1 MEARRY
7 KAFGKDNKTIFI
19 AKRVALVLTGWFAIA
34 VFSSASGAT
43 LALRPPFPQVVL
55 CGLLGLLFIAFRY
68 LKTFRGWL
76 YTIPLYWL
84 VAVHISRFVGAY
96 FLILYYRSELPF
108 AFAVPGG
115 CGDIVVA
122 AFATVLLILR
132 RSSRAVPPAL
142 YWIWNTLGL
151 IDILFVVTT
160 ATRLALRDPDSMA
173 VLLRLPMSLLPT
185 FLVPLIIFTHIIIAI
200 RLFRLQRVS
209 ATYPPRG

>member
-7 KAFGKDNKTIFI
+7 KAFGKANKTIFI

-96 FLILYYRSELPF
+96 FLILYNPGELPF
-108 AFAVPGG
+108 VFAVPGG

-122 AFATVLLILR
+122 AFATVLLI
-132 RSSRAVPPAL
+132 
-142 YWIWNTLGL
+142 
-151 IDILFVVTT
+151 
-160 ATRLALRDPDSMA
+160 
-173 VLLRLPMSLLPT
+173 
-185 FLVPLIIFTHIIIAI
+185 
-200 RLFRLQRVS
+200 
-209 ATYPPRG
+209 

>member
-96 FLILYYRSELPF
+96 FLILYYRGELPF

-122 AFATVLLILR
+122 AFAAVLLILR
-132 RSSRAVPPAL
+132 RSSRDIPPAL

-209 ATYPPRG
+209 AT

>member
-1 MEARRY
+1 MAIGKEGSITISFLERVMEARRY

-76 YTIPLYWL
+76 YTIPIYWL

-96 FLILYYRSELPF
+96 LIYRTP
-108 AFAVPGG
+108 V
-115 CGDIVVA
+115 
-122 AFATVLLILR
+122 
-132 RSSRAVPPAL
+132 
-142 YWIWNTLGL
+142 
-151 IDILFVVTT
+151 
-160 ATRLALRDPDSMA
+160 LALNSVTPFSVAPYLIASR
-173 VLLRLPMSLLPT
+173 SL
-185 FLVPLIIFTHIIIAI
+185 
-200 RLFRLQRVS
+200 
-209 ATYPPRG
+209 

>member
-1 MEARRY
+1 MNVAQ
-7 KAFGKDNKTIFI
+7 GISI
-19 AKRVALVLTGWFAIA
+19 AKQVTLVLAVWFAIA

-55 CGLLGLLFIAFRY
+55 CGLLGLLFVAFGY
-68 LKTFRGWL
+68 LKPFRSWL
-76 YTIPLYWL
+76 YAIPLHWL

-96 FLILYYRSELPF
+96 FLILYHLNELPF

-122 AFATVLLILR
+122 AFATVLVIMRCL
-132 RSSRAVPPAL
+132 SRAMPPAL
-142 YWIWNTLGL
+142 YWIWNTLGF

-160 ATRLALRDPDSMA
+160 ATRLALRDPDSMVA
-173 VLLRLPMSLLPT
+173 LLQLPLSLLPT

-209 ATYPPRG
+209 AT